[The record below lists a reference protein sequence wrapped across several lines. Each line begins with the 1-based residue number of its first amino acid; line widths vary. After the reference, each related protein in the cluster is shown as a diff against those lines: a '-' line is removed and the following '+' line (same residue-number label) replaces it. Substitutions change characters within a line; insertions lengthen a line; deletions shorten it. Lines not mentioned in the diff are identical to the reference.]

1 MPVPNF
7 ALDQEE
13 GRRRFLAWLAHELRN
28 PLAAIAG
35 AVQVL
40 RNSSLSETDTRE
52 LYDIIWRQT
61 LAIQTTVDR
70 LPHLVHVAQDD
81 VDRRLSPESIANASQ
96 VNRDVHGDDA
106 RRENVAPD
114 ATDLAARMSPSSGDM
129 QDERLAILVID
140 DQRDVRFPAGRL
152 LTQAGF
158 RVEIAASGAEGI
170 HLAKQLRPD
179 VILCDISLPDHDGY
193 EVIRQLRRVLD
204 PTHRLFIAMTGYD
217 NEAERQ
223 KASAA
228 GFQQFITKPIDYSK
242 LIADLHQIK
251 RAP

>member
-61 LAIQTTVDR
+61 LAMQTTVDG
-70 LPHLVHVAQDD
+70 LPHLAHVAQDD
-81 VDRRLSPESIANASQ
+81 TERLSSPEVTANGFPVGQAS
-96 VNRDVHGDDA
+96 HG
-106 RRENVAPD
+106 EVSLEESVAPD
-114 ATDLAARMSPSSGDM
+114 ANESAARTSPSLSDM

-158 RVEIAASGAEGI
+158 RVEMASTGAEGI

-242 LIADLHQIK
+242 LIADLQQLL
-251 RAP
+251 